1 MKQKQSILHHFKL
14 VHCIAMV
21 LMICPSLM
29 AQPNDEDGP
38 EKKHPEKLQHRPP
51 RPDVM
56 PAFRENDP
64 HKGKHGNGPEGK
76 RHQKSWSQSLEEALK
91 NEANTISF
99 LKEYVPQMAEK
110 LSELKNKEDGQKRY
124 NQQLLF
130 VSNIY
135 SAAIHIK
142 DKNSTQVKR
151 IVDDVTQKLKI
162 RNAISRFHKATDDDK
177 KELAKTQ
184 LKIQLNKMFDI
195 TIALEEAR
203 FEQMKQMSERI
214 REHDDQ
220 MKKRKKPGKRKDK
233 TQKGKRGDR
242 RKHLQNHEDFADKL
256 TKWKADKEKIVD
268 MKFEQ
273 LINKNSAFPWGRL

>member
-1 MKQKQSILHHFKL
+1 MKQKQSILHYFKL

-29 AQPNDEDGP
+29 AQPNDEDEP
-38 EKKHPEKLQHRPP
+38 QKKHSEKMQDHSPKS
-51 RPDVM
+51 DVVQ
-56 PAFRENDP
+56 AFRENEP
-64 HKGKHGNGPEGK
+64 HRGKHGNGPEGK
-76 RHQKSWSQSLEEALK
+76 RHHKSWSQSLEEALK

-99 LKEYVPQMAEK
+99 LEEYVPQMAKK
-110 LSELKNKEDGQKRY
+110 LSELKNKKDGQKRY

-135 SAAIHIK
+135 SAAINIK

-151 IVDDVTQKLKI
+151 IADDVTQKLKI
-162 RNAISRFHKATDDDK
+162 RNAISRFHKAKDDGK
-177 KELAKTQ
+177 KELAKSQ

-220 MKKRKKPGKRKDK
+220 RKKPSKRKDK

-256 TKWKADKEKIVD
+256 TKWKADKEKIVN

-273 LINKNSAFPWGRL
+273 LINKNSSFPWGRL